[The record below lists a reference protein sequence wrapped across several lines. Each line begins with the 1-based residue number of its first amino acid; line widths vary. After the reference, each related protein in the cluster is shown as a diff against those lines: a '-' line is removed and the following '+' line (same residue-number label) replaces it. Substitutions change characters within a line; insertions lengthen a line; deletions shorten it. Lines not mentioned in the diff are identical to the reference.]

1 MEFPLSFPILQT
13 GRLLLREIT
22 LDDALELFTNYS
34 DPDVANWF
42 SDEPYTQIE
51 QADLVIRV
59 FIEKSQHGKGF
70 TWAIV
75 LRATGEFL
83 GTCSIEDVEA
93 GSRGEIGFDLAK
105 EHWGKGYM
113 VEAAGVIIAY
123 GFKELK
129 QSKIEA
135 ETYSHN
141 SRARR
146 VLEKLGFRVE
156 EVREASHFY
165 TLSAEDWLK
174 KRS

>member
-1 MEFPLSFPILQT
+1 
-13 GRLLLREIT
+13 
-22 LDDALELFTNYS
+22 
-34 DPDVANWF
+34 
-42 SDEPYTQIE
+42 
-51 QADLVIRV
+51 
-59 FIEKSQHGKGF
+59 
-70 TWAIV
+70 
-75 LRATGEFL
+75 
-83 GTCSIEDVEA
+83 
-93 GSRGEIGFDLAK
+93 
-105 EHWGKGYM
+105 M
-113 VEAAGVIIAY
+113 VEAAGAIIAC

-174 KRS
+174 TRS